1 MLRWDKL
8 GGKEVE
14 GLVGHSHGTH
24 GRGTAAWACGIIILC
39 LHGGVSGIFV
49 MHPVAAGSGY
59 IIYITVAAGWGFS
72 G

>member
-14 GLVGHSHGTH
+14 GLVEASPGTH
-24 GRGTAAWACGIIILC
+24 GRGTAAGACGIIILC
-39 LHGGVSGIFV
+39 LFGGVSGTFV
-49 MHPVAAGSGY
+49 MHPVAAGSNNV
-59 IIYITVAAGWGFS
+59 TFAAGWGFA